1 MKRLIVSAPADFTTD
16 DLTPEQLA
24 GLNAVRSQY
33 VQPMPGTVEYNGR
46 ILIDTTMTDNFDPA
60 AVGELGL
67 PFEPLG
73 LWYWDGHSDTLTELM
88 PMDPRIND
96 YIAPAL
102 DEEGNSL
109 PPSPGLPHNWAGWPA
124 VEI

>member
-16 DLTPEQLA
+16 DLTSEQLA

-73 LWYWDGHSDTLTELM
+73 LWYWDGTTSMVTQIPL
-88 PMDPRIND
+88 DPA
-96 YIAPAL
+96 YIHYLAPTQ
-102 DEEGNSL
+102 DEEGNPL
-109 PPSPGLPHNWAGWPA
+109 PPAPGLPHNWAGWPS
-124 VEI
+124 VGV